1 MVENELVKVN
11 PEASE
16 LDCVFEVE
24 EAVDSV
30 PVPVLDVSVVCCAL
44 AASEARNCNHINWPR
59 MVDEVTGPRK
69 VVKCIL
75 AVANPVGSQESPLS

>member
-1 MVENELVKVN
+1 MNCVSGIVVSIVENELVKVN

-30 PVPVLDVSVVCCAL
+30 PVLEVSVVCCAL
-44 AASEARNCNHINWPR
+44 AASKARNCNHINWPR
-59 MVDEVTGPRK
+59 MVVEVTGPRK
-69 VVKCIL
+69 F
-75 AVANPVGSQESPLS
+75 